1 MTDKILFTTTIVS
14 LLLAVIIVFF
24 IVSVIRYNRQYIR
37 LQQERI
43 RAEILMQEQERKRIA
58 NDLHDSLG
66 PLLSTVKIYMNSI
79 GVEREED
86 QQLMNKASGYVDET
100 IRGLREISY
109 NLLPNSLDRNGL
121 VKAVKEYIYRITAKH
136 PLKINFAAAENLNIP
151 KDIEIHLFRIV
162 QEIIQNTIKHAQAQT
177 LHLYIGREPELI
189 IVSEDDGLGFDLEEI
204 RNTSGGLGLKSME
217 SRCELVN
224 ASFQIITE
232 KGKSCK
238 IIIKIPV

>member
-14 LLLAVIIVFF
+14 LLLAVIILFF

-37 LQQERI
+37 LQRERI
-43 RAEILMQEQERKRIA
+43 RAEIIMQEQERKRIA

-79 GVEREED
+79 GVRDED
-86 QQLMNKASGYVDET
+86 KQLMDKASGYVDET

-121 VKAVKEYIYRITAKH
+121 IKALKEYIHRITTKH
-136 PLKINFAAAENLNIP
+136 VLKINFTAAENLSIP
-151 KDIEIHLFRIV
+151 KESEIHLFRIM
-162 QEIIQNTIKHAQAQT
+162 QEIIQNTLKHAQAKT
-177 LHLYIGREPELI
+177 LHLYIGHEPELI
-189 IVSEDDGLGFDLEEI
+189 IISEDDGLGFDLEET

-217 SRCELVN
+217 SRCEMVN
-224 ASFQIITE
+224 ASFQIVSGKE
-232 KGKSCK
+232 KGCK
-238 IIIKIPV
+238 IIIKLPV